1 MVFIKSKN
9 EIKLMRVPCAIVW
22 EILDKLNSYIKPGIT
37 TKDIDKFVGNIIDS
51 RSAIPSFKNY
61 HGYPACVCASVN
73 EVVVHG
79 IPSNRV
85 LKEGDIISVD
95 VGAFKEGFHG
105 DAARTYPVGKISE
118 EAVKLIRV
126 TEESF
131 FNGIENARVG
141 NRLSDISH
149 AVQQTIEKNGFAVV
163 RDFFGHGIG
172 RNLHEEPTI
181 PNFGLPGRGLRL
193 KEGLVI
199 AVEPMVTAGSYETKT
214 LKDGW
219 TAVTAD
225 SSLAAH
231 YENTVVITEEG
242 PEILTI
248 GSV

>member
-1 MVFIKSKN
+1 MVFLKSKK
-9 EIKLMRVPCAIVW
+9 EIELMRIPCTIVW
-22 EILDKLNSYIKPGIT
+22 EILDKLTSYVRPGIT
-37 TKDIDKFVGNIIDS
+37 TKDIDKFVESIIHS

-79 IPSNRV
+79 IPSDRV
-85 LKEGDIISVD
+85 LEEGDIISVD

-105 DAARTYPVGKISE
+105 DAARTYPVGEISE
-118 EAVKLIRV
+118 EAAKLIRV

-149 AVQQTIEKNGFAVV
+149 AVQQTVESNGFAVV

-199 AVEPMVTAGSYETKT
+199 AVEPMVTTGSYETKT

-225 SSLAAH
+225 NSLAAH